1 MSHIERMQDEHF
13 ELGDKI
19 EKLQAFIDH
28 SEIFVG
34 LDFNEQD
41 LMVMQ
46 LDAMKAYHQ
55 ILGQRLDAIPAQ

>member
-1 MSHIERMQDEHF
+1 MSHIIRMQDEHF

-19 EKLQAFIDH
+19 EKLQTFIDH
-28 SEIFVG
+28 STIFVN
-34 LDFNEQD
+34 LDFEQQD

-55 ILGQRLDAIPAQ
+55 ILGQRIDTASE